1 MSTHWN
7 NEHFKGREFVPGTI
21 GILFL
26 LLSLTH
32 SPQRTQSWNDA
43 GGGTV
48 LLLLCWRAPFVGAV
62 LWQWSNAAALQ
73 QLIKQQWW
81 SFSTSVGCF
90 NENTL
95 KLSVLICWGNNVWN
109 GPHAVDITSL
119 KALSKAWWNHYY
131 YYHFIIIII
140 IFLNA
145 VLGPRSWRQI
155 IQYLNPGVS
164 DRGIFC
170 TGYSAAFFTLAR
182 FRIQETILQGPRC
195 RYVFINSWISSN
207 WRKLS

>member
-131 YYHFIIIII
+131 YYHFFFVIIIIVWMK
-140 IFLNA
+140 FLGLDHKGRSSSTPTQEPQTEVSSVLDTALLSSPWQDLGYKKPSCKAHA
-145 VLGPRSWRQI
+145 V
-155 IQYLNPGVS
+155 VM
-164 DRGIFC
+164 
-170 TGYSAAFFTLAR
+170 
-182 FRIQETILQGPRC
+182 
-195 RYVFINSWISSN
+195 SS
-207 WRKLS
+207 

>member
-21 GILFL
+21 RILFL
-26 LLSLTH
+26 LLSLMH

-131 YYHFIIIII
+131 YYYYHFIIIIFFEWNSWASI
-140 IFLNA
+140 MKA
-145 VLGPRSWRQI
+145 DHPVPQPRSLRQRYLLYW
-155 IQYLNPGVS
+155 IQ
-164 DRGIFC
+164 
-170 TGYSAAFFTLAR
+170 
-182 FRIQETILQGPRC
+182 RC
-195 RYVFINSWISSN
+195 FLHLGKI
-207 WRKLS
+207 